1 MRHFRPGVVL
11 GAALLLCT
19 LLPAG
24 EARAAAEVHRLS
36 LMLSGIPS
44 QVNGGDFNES
54 IDEYNTTHLDPRGY
68 ERIQHLQFAWAYDA
82 ELRYFVRQNFAVTAG
97 LAQLRV
103 AQRKE
108 FLPALSQAIN
118 VRAEILTVPVHI
130 GGAYYLQPYNQG
142 DFQARAYFGAGL
154 VSYAFSKATFEQ
166 VLTNPDSVLN
176 AQMGG
181 SFKAVLTQD
190 APGFYAEGGAH
201 MFFASRWSVMV
212 GAIYRTG
219 QLRNALLSAYEI
231 NGTRLD
237 IPPPGVPVNNPK
249 GRPLMIDVGGLGAK
263 MTIGFG
269 F

>member
-1 MRHFRPGVVL
+1 LRHFRPGVVL